1 MNFKEKIDKKVVAG
15 AVVGSA
21 SGGVIGSSI
30 GIVGLGTA
38 VAGTLPLAIVGG
50 AIGILGVLAYRGIK
64 KK

>member
-1 MNFKEKIDKKVVAG
+1 MNIKEKIDKKVVAG

-21 SGGVIGSSI
+21 SGGVIGSSL

-50 AIGILGVLAYRGIK
+50 TFGVLCVLAYRGLK